1 MLRIKGLGDL
11 EADVMDRMWAAA
23 RPMTVREVLTEVNA
37 IRDLAY
43 TTVMT
48 VMNNL
53 HKKQWLRREMVARA
67 WVYSPVATLE
77 QYSARLM
84 ESALSASNDSGATLV
99 HFVQAMDHDEIEA
112 LQAAL
117 HQAKAKQSRAGKS
130 DGAGPCAATAADRTA
145 APRSRPRKDRS

>member
-1 MLRIKGLGDL
+1 VLRVKGLGEL
-11 EADVMDRMWAAA
+11 EAEVMDRMWSAA

-37 IRDLAY
+37 TKDLAY

-53 HKKQWLRREMVARA
+53 HKKEWLRREMVARA

-84 ESALSASNDSGATLV
+84 ESALSASSDSGATLV
-99 HFVQAMDHDEIEA
+99 HFVQAMPPDEIEA

-117 HQAKAKQSRAGKS
+117 RQAKAKQSRAAKA
-130 DGAGPCAATAADRTA
+130 DGARRGAAATADGPPRL
-145 APRSRPRKDRS
+145 RSRSHRDPS

>member
-1 MLRIKGLGDL
+1 MLRVKGLGEL

-37 IRDLAY
+37 TRDLAY

-53 HKKQWLRREMVARA
+53 HTKQWLRREMVARA

-99 HFVQAMDHDEIEA
+99 HFVQAMAPEEIEA
-112 LQAAL
+112 LHAAL
-117 HQAKAKQSRAGKS
+117 EQARATQPSTAQTPLQGS
-130 DGAGPCAATAADRTA
+130 PTQAQRTPAA
-145 APRSRPRKDRS
+145 RSRRRKDRS

>member
-1 MLRIKGLGDL
+1 MLRVKGLGEL

-37 IRDLAY
+37 TRDLAY

-53 HKKQWLRREMVARA
+53 HTKQWLGREMVARA

-84 ESALSASNDSGATLV
+84 ESALSASSDSGATLM
-99 HFVQAMDHDEIEA
+99 HFVQAMRPDEIEA

-117 HQAKAKQSRAGKS
+117 EQARATQPSAAQPPTSQAPTSKARRI
-130 DGAGPCAATAADRTA
+130 PAA
-145 APRSRPRKDRS
+145 RSRLRKDGS

>member
-1 MLRIKGLGDL
+1 VRVRGLGEL
-11 EADVMDRMWAAA
+11 EAEVMDRMWTAA

-37 IRDLAY
+37 TKDLAY

-53 HKKQWLRREMVARA
+53 HKKEWLRREMVARA

-84 ESALSASNDSGATLV
+84 ESALSASSDSSATLV
-99 HFVQAMDHDEIEA
+99 HFVQAMHPDEIEA

-117 HQAKAKQSRAGKS
+117 RQAKARQSRAAKAEAARS
-130 DGAGPCAATAADRTA
+130 GAAAPVENRPV
-145 APRSRPRKDRS
+145 PRSRSREDPS

>member
-1 MLRIKGLGDL
+1 MLRVRGLGEL
-11 EADVMDRMWAAA
+11 EAEVMDRMWSAA
-23 RPMTVREVLTEVNA
+23 RPMTVREVLTQVNA
-37 IRDLAY
+37 TRDLAY

-53 HKKQWLRREMVARA
+53 HKKEWLRREMVARA

-84 ESALSASNDSGATLV
+84 ESALSASSDSGATLV
-99 HFVQAMDHDEIEA
+99 HFVQAMHPDEIEA

-117 HQAKAKQSRAGKS
+117 RQAKAKQSRAAKAG
-130 DGAGPCAATAADRTA
+130 GARRDADPTAES
-145 APRSRPRKDRS
+145 APGLPSRSRKDPA